1 MTQEIIALRD
11 YKLKESV
18 FLAQQPEGKKKTE
31 YLKRSPSKGKMLL
44 KRILKT
50 VKQHG
55 IQLG

>member
-1 MTQEIIALRD
+1 MTQEITALRD

-18 FLAQQPEGKKKTE
+18 FLAQQPEGKKTE

-50 VKQHG
+50 LKQHG

>member
-18 FLAQQPEGKKKTE
+18 FLAQQPEGKKTE

-50 VKQHG
+50 LKQHG